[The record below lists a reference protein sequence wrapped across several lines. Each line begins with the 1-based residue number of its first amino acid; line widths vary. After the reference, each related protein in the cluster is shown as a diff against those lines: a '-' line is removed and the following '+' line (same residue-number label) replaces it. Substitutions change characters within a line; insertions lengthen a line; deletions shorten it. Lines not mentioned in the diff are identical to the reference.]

1 MRVEFHPEALAEFRA
16 AAEYYE
22 TQQTGLG
29 ERFANAVEAAVA
41 HIVAA
46 PKSGGQCAG
55 HLTLSREE
63 RQFLE
68 LANSHFRK
76 KWTEC
81 IRQTRNT
88 HRFKI
93 FLSIRSSPI

>member
-46 PKSGGQCAG
+46 PDSWRIIENDIRRC
-55 HLTLSREE
+55 LTKVFPYAVL
-63 RQFLE
+63 
-68 LANSHFRK
+68 
-76 KWTEC
+76 
-81 IRQTRNT
+81 
-88 HRFKI
+88 
-93 FLSIRSSPI
+93 

>member
-29 ERFANAVEAAVA
+29 ERFANAVEMAVA

-46 PKSGGQCAG
+46 PGSWRVIEDDIRRC
-55 HLTLSREE
+55 LTKVFPYAVLYSIEPDHILVVAVMHCRREPGY
-63 RQFLE
+63 
-68 LANSHFRK
+68 
-76 KWTEC
+76 W
-81 IRQTRNT
+81 RN
-88 HRFKI
+88 RN
-93 FLSIRSSPI
+93 

>member
-46 PKSGGQCAG
+46 PKSWRIIEDDIRRC
-55 HLTLSREE
+55 LTKVFPYAVLYLIEHNHILVVAVMHCRREPGYWH
-63 RQFLE
+63 
-68 LANSHFRK
+68 N
-76 KWTEC
+76 
-81 IRQTRNT
+81 RN
-88 HRFKI
+88 
-93 FLSIRSSPI
+93 